1 MILFRRGTERRP
13 ERQMELLRHNLE
25 ILAEPLLQGSV
36 IVLEEERIRIR
47 RLPIGGEEISL

>member
-1 MILFRRGTERRP
+1 
-13 ERQMELLRHNLE
+13 MELLRHNLE